1 MKKFPLII
9 CLTSIIVLLYLA
21 TSCIFKNNRTITTY
35 NLPDTLKVGTLYSPM
50 SFFIYKGDTLGYDYE
65 RINNFCKEKGI
76 TIDYIIAYN
85 LPHMIEL
92 LDSGIIDIIAYE
104 VPIINEYKDNLVA
117 CGTENIT
124 NQVLVQRKSK
134 DMITDAIQLIG
145 KDVYVEKNSKYELR
159 LQNLDNEIGGG
170 ITIHCLD
177 DSIITEDLIE
187 MVAKNKIPFT
197 VVDSDIARLN
207 RTYYRNIDISVPISF
222 AQRGAWAVSVDNS
235 FLADSINT
243 WTQSATSIDAS
254 KSLLKRYFELSKS
267 EEAPYEISLKIING
281 VISPYDNIFKK
292 HGAEINWDWR
302 LFASQA
308 WCESRFDTTAVSWA
322 GAKGLMQLMPSSARA
337 LGVDP
342 DLMSNPELNVQTA
355 AAIIKKLNIIFEK
368 KVSDTNERR
377 KFVLASYNAGIGHVY
392 DAMALAEKYG
402 KNPQVWEG
410 NVSETIRWKSNP
422 EYFND
427 EVCKFGYFRGKETNA
442 YVEKVEHYYK
452 YFCDNVK

>member
-1 MKKFPLII
+1 
-9 CLTSIIVLLYLA
+9 
-21 TSCIFKNNRTITTY
+21 
-35 NLPDTLKVGTLYSPM
+35 M
-50 SFFIYKGDTLGYDYE
+50 SFFIYKGDTLGYDFE

-355 AAIIKKLNIIFEK
+355 AAIIKKLNIIIHRHYI
-368 KVSDTNERR
+368 SRERATP
-377 KFVLASYNAGIGHVY
+377 LTA
-392 DAMALAEKYG
+392 
-402 KNPQVWEG
+402 
-410 NVSETIRWKSNP
+410 TP
-422 EYFND
+422 EI
-427 EVCKFGYFRGKETNA
+427 
-442 YVEKVEHYYK
+442 
-452 YFCDNVK
+452 